1 MRACAALVCLSEL
14 LATAPAVPVPPGA
27 LGARV
32 ANASAPRRLAEGCD
46 LLAIE
51 QACADP
57 GELLEAPDVCATGC
71 AKAIVSRH
79 TACTQSMAAY
89 MFLQSLS
96 SIVGSCDPCSS
107 SPCARGTCSTVAA
120 ELDGGRGANYLC
132 TCADGYTGENCD
144 EVADICASSPCQH
157 GGTCPARRRTGR
169 AGTWPPL

>member
-1 MRACAALVCLSEL
+1 MRACAALICLSEL
-14 LATAPAVPVPPGA
+14 LATAPAVPVPAGA
-27 LGARV
+27 PGARV
-32 ANASAPRRLAEGCD
+32 ATNASAPRRLAEGCD

-120 ELDGGRGANYLC
+120 ERGANYLC
-132 TCADGYTGENCD
+132 TCADGYEGNTCGE
-144 EVADICASSPCQH
+144 SSS
-157 GGTCPARRRTGR
+157 GGG
-169 AGTWPPL
+169 GGH